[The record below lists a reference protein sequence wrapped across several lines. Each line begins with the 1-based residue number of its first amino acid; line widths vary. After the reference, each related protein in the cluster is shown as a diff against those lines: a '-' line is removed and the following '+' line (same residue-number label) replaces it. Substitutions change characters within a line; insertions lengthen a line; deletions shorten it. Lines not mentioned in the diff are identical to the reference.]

1 MIGSSH
7 SFGILVLMTPFY
19 IGLLSS
25 IVILSVPASASN
37 TSCNFPAIFN
47 FGDSNTDT
55 GADSAAFSL
64 VTPPYGETFF
74 HMPAGRPSDGRLTID
89 FMAESFG
96 LPNLSAYLNSLGT
109 NFSHG
114 ANFAVSGATIRPSDK
129 SRTGRGPSPFYLDVQ
144 VSQFQQFKSRSQ
156 LIRNR
161 GGIYTNL
168 LPKEE
173 FFGQAL
179 YTFDIGQNDIG
190 LGLFSNLSLAE
201 IKADIPDVISKLSKN
216 IQAVYG
222 LGGRSFWIHNTGPI
236 GCFAYILINFP
247 VSNASDIDK
256 AGCAT
261 PYNEVSQYFNQKLK
275 EAIVE
280 MRKQL
285 PLAAIT
291 YVDIYS
297 VKYLLMSQPQD
308 FGFQQPLVACCGFG
322 GKYNFSNTARCGQTV
337 VVDGK
342 PTFIGSCANPS
353 VRVNWD
359 GSHLTEAAN
368 KFIVDKIVT
377 GKFSDP
383 PISLQNAC
391 KRDESS
397 T

>member
-1 MIGSSH
+1 
-7 SFGILVLMTPFY
+7 MTPFY

-144 VSQFQQFKSRSQ
+144 VSQLQQFKSRSQ

-190 LGLFSNLSLAE
+190 LGLFSNQSLAE

-342 PTFIGSCANPS
+342 PTFIGSWANPS

>member
-1 MIGSSH
+1 MMDSSH
-7 SFGILVLMTPFY
+7 TFGILVLMTPFY

-25 IVILSVPASASN
+25 IVILSVPAFASN
-37 TSCNFPAIFN
+37 TSCNFLAIFN

-55 GADSAAFSL
+55 GADSATFSL
-64 VTPPYGETFF
+64 VTPPNGETFF

-89 FMAESFG
+89 FM
-96 LPNLSAYLNSLGT
+96 
-109 NFSHG
+109 
-114 ANFAVSGATIRPSDK
+114 VSEATIRPSDK

-156 LIRNR
+156 LIRN
-161 GGIYTNL
+161 GGEIYTNL
-168 LPKEE
+168 LPEE
-173 FFGQAL
+173 KCFGQAL
-179 YTFDIGQNDIG
+179 YTFDIGQNDIA
-190 LGLFSNLSLAE
+190 LGLYNNQSLEE
-201 IKADIPDVISKLSKN
+201 IKADIPDVINKLSKN

-222 LGGRSFWIHNTGPI
+222 LGGRSFWIHNTGPL
-236 GCFAYILINFP
+236 GCFPYILTKFP

-261 PYNEVSQYFNQKLK
+261 PYNELSQYFNQKLK
-275 EAIVE
+275 EAVVE

-297 VKYLLMSQPQD
+297 IKYLLMSQPQD

-322 GKYNFSNTARCGQTV
+322 GKYNFTNTARCGQTV

-368 KFIVDKIVT
+368 KFIVDQLVT

-383 PISLQNAC
+383 PIPLQNAC
-391 KRDESS
+391 NRDESS
-397 T
+397 A